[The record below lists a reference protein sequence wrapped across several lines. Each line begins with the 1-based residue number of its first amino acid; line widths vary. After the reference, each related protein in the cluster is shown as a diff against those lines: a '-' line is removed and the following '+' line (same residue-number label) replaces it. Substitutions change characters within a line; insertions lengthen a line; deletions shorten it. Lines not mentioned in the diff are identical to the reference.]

1 MNIDWFTFKREDKLM
16 WLGLLG
22 ISAILIVLLSLF
34 TTSSPFYYLQRVVIT
49 ILMMVLPG
57 YVIMKLFL
65 DHVQF
70 TENPIIDKFMVSF
83 GISIVT
89 VQTLYFLSTYLR
101 TYALNVDEDVIS
113 SDIIAVFIV
122 VLVIAAAIGAKFY
135 LHKKNQKQT

>member
-1 MNIDWFTFKREDKLM
+1 MNNWFTFKREDKLM

-34 TTSSPFYYLQRVVIT
+34 TTSSPLYYLERIVIG
-49 ILMMVLPG
+49 ILMMVVPG

-83 GISIVT
+83 GLSIVT
-89 VQTLYFLSTYLR
+89 VQTLYFMSTYLR
-101 TYALNVDEDVIS
+101 TYAFNVDEDVIS
-113 SDIIAVFIV
+113 SDKIALIV
-122 VLVIAAAIGAKFY
+122 VFLVIAAAVGAKFY
-135 LHKKNQKQT
+135 LIRKNQKQA